1 MIIVSLALHGVLY
14 AFEDHF
20 YTITATGDWLMDGV
34 KDIVYRR
41 VDGVDYSMIKNDIKI
56 FNIFLSIDG
65 SRSVKRIANEDAY
78 DPDYL
83 FSAIDKLEK
92 MGLLVPCDGAK
103 RQLFDTPEGASFCNL
118 PEEFLTGIEAV
129 DNQHQRLVDM
139 VTQLDDVRKA
149 AYPTMD
155 EKQKAVGNVVVEM
168 IDYTISHFAFEESLQ
183 EAAQYQFFNAHQR
196 IHELF
201 VKRAGEYK
209 ERWQAGEDIA
219 DELFE
224 ILHKWLF
231 NHIRN
236 DDRAFAPVVRK
247 HLKALERSKSG
258 WLGQL
263 LQRFSK

>member
-1 MIIVSLALHGVLY
+1 M
-14 AFEDHF
+14 EE
-20 YTITATGDWLMDGV
+20 V
-34 KDIVYRR
+34 KDIVFMR
-41 VDGVDYSMIKNDIKI
+41 VEGVDYSMIKNDIKK

-65 SRSVKRIANEDAY
+65 RRSVKTIANEDAY

-83 FSAIDKLEK
+83 FSAIDNLEK
-92 MGLLVPCDGAK
+92 LGLIVPCDGAQ
-103 RQLFDTPEGASFCNL
+103 RQLFDTPDGASFCNL

-149 AYPTMD
+149 TYPTMD
-155 EKQKAVGNVVVEM
+155 QKQKAVGNVVVAM
-168 IDYTISHFAFEESLQ
+168 IEYTISHFAFEESLQ
-183 EAAQYQFFNAHQR
+183 EAAQYQFFNAHKR

-209 ERWQAGEDIA
+209 ERWQSGEDIV
-219 DELFE
+219 DELYE

-236 DDRAFAPVVRK
+236 DDRAFAPAVRK
-247 HLKALERSKSG
+247 HLKALEKSKSG
-258 WLGQL
+258 WFAQL
-263 LQRFSK
+263 LKRFFR